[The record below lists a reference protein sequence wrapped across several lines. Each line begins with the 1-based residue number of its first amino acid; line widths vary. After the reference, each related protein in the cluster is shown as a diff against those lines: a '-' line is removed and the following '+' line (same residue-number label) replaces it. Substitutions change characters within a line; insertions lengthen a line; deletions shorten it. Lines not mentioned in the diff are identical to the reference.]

1 VVLLCCRL
9 VANSF
14 SFSHVY
20 SHNWISSLSA
30 SLSFAI
36 LELLGHR
43 MPPTNSSPTSSPR
56 KQGTCS
62 DRSEEVH
69 SPVRVS
75 TW

>member
-1 VVLLCCRL
+1 MVLLCCRL

-20 SHNWISSLSA
+20 SHNWITSLSA
-30 SLSFAI
+30 SLRFAI

-43 MPPTNSSPTSSPR
+43 MPPR

-62 DRSEEVH
+62 DRSEDVH